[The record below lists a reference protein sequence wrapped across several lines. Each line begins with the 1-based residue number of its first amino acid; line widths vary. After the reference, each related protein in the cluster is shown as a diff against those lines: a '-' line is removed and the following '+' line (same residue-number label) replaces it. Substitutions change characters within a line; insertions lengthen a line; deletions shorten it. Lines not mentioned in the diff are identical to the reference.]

1 LCSNCCLIVLPRP
14 NTLMTLDVV
23 VSTARTLD
31 RDYFLSAAEAK
42 DWGLIDEVVEQR
54 PAIDDAKK

>member
-1 LCSNCCLIVLPRP
+1 MLIVFVP
-14 NTLMTLDVV
+14 
-23 VSTARTLD
+23 STARTLD

-54 PAIDDAKK
+54 PALDNAQ